1 MMRTLNIWLIFS
13 GAIEGAPVPAP
24 SSPALGMSRSSV
36 EPNITVGEYAHRWLT
51 VIAASLKPRTVESYA
66 TNLDV
71 RLLPRFQAVRVRN
84 LQRGPIKSFLGDKV
98 QAGPRSA

>member
-1 MMRTLNIWLIFS
+1 
-13 GAIEGAPVPAP
+13 
-24 SSPALGMSRSSV
+24 MSRSSV